1 MGSITE
7 NVRRVR
13 EEIAEAALRAGR
25 KPEDIVLVAASK
37 TKDAEAVREAVR
49 AGVDAC
55 GENRVNEF
63 LEKDALGAYDGA
75 PKHFIG
81 DQDEED
87 AFAVVYRR
95 QAGDYGLI
103 VDSDED

>member
-49 AGVDAC
+49 SVLPNIWWTAC
-55 GENRVNEF
+55 
-63 LEKDALGAYDGA
+63 
-75 PKHFIG
+75 PT
-81 DQDEED
+81 
-87 AFAVVYRR
+87 FASPASMVIS
-95 QAGDYGLI
+95 A
-103 VDSDED
+103 

>member
-37 TKDAEAVREAVR
+37 TKDAEAVREAGWMPAER
-49 AGVDAC
+49 TG
-55 GENRVNEF
+55 
-63 LEKDALGAYDGA
+63 
-75 PKHFIG
+75 
-81 DQDEED
+81 
-87 AFAVVYRR
+87 
-95 QAGDYGLI
+95 
-103 VDSDED
+103 